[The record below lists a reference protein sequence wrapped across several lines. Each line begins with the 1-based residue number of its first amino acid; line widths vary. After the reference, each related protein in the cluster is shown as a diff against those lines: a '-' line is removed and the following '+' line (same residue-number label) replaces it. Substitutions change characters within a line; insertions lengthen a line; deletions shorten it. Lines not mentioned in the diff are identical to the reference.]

1 MSLSDFGNWASII
14 GLIITIITFLLT
26 TNVNRKVNSILKSQN
41 DRSYFDKKVK
51 IYLPSLVKLL
61 SIAQTAQEE
70 VLFSTKQYTSIYNA
84 IQLVLSSWDVL
95 MQYEKTIPKKI
106 KIYHWKRK
114 FTELQ
119 NMYNGKSN
127 KDINKLISFL
137 TEFIIFLEKEQ
148 KK

>member
-14 GLIITIITFLLT
+14 GFIITIITFLLT

-51 IYLPSLVKLL
+51 IYLPSLIKLL
-61 SIAQTAQEE
+61 SIAQTAHEE
-70 VLFSTKQYTSIYNA
+70 VLFSTTQYTNIYNA

-95 MQYEKTIPKKI
+95 MQYEKIIPKKI

-119 NMYNGKSN
+119 NMYNEKSN
-127 KDINKLISFL
+127 QDINKLISFL
-137 TEFIIFLEKEQ
+137 SEFIIFLEKEQ
-148 KK
+148 EK

>member
-14 GLIITIITFLLT
+14 GFIITIITFLLT

-51 IYLPSLVKLL
+51 IYLPSLRKLL
-61 SIAQTAQEE
+61 SIAQTAHEE
-70 VLFSTKQYTSIYNA
+70 VLFSTTQYTSIYNA

-95 MQYEKTIPKKI
+95 MQYEKIIPKKI

-119 NMYNGKSN
+119 NMYNEKSN
-127 KDINKLISFL
+127 QDINKLISFL

-148 KK
+148 EK